1 MPKMSLTP
9 RTRILAALATFFGVV
24 IALAILYSL
33 VGVNLVGQSPN
44 KWMLA
49 LFGPVLALPTHMSIF
64 LFLPLCVPLVA
75 LLCTGVLYPQTRT
88 IVAIGFVAT
97 WLLMGWYLR
106 ILF

>member
-1 MPKMSLTP
+1 MSKMKLKP
-9 RTRILAALATFFGVV
+9 RTRILVTMAIFVGVV

-33 VGVNLVGQSPN
+33 VGASLGGQSPN

-64 LFLPLCVPLVA
+64 LFLPLCVPLIV
-75 LLCTGVLYPQTRT
+75 LLCTGALYPQART
-88 IVAIGFVAT
+88 IVAIGFIVT
-97 WLLMGWYLR
+97 WLVMGWYLR